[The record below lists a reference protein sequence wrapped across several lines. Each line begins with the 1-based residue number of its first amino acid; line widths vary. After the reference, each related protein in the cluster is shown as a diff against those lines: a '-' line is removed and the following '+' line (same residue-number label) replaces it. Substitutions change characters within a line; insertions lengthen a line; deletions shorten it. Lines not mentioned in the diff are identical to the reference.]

1 MKSALVYLVDEHE
14 AVRIAL
20 AERLTR
26 AEGVRLLGHAGEATH
41 VVETVRQD
49 HPDVVLLEIKRGD
62 GMGLELLRQLH
73 ELPDSP
79 QVIVLTS
86 YPTEWEKDA
95 ARRAGAAAYLLKEI
109 GSEELIR
116 HIQDLT
122 D

>member
-1 MKSALVYLVDEHE
+1 MKRCGSPWQSA
-14 AVRIAL
+14 
-20 AERLTR
+20 LTR

-73 ELPDSP
+73 ELPELPAGDRADFVP
-79 QVIVLTS
+79 DRMG
-86 YPTEWEKDA
+86 ERCR
-95 ARRAGAAAYLLKEI
+95 RRAGAAAYLLKEI